1 MRRDCMLLRT
11 GNRKSESITSNSPII
26 GSPAGTGKFGVRGE
40 RKMALGQI
48 GVA

>member
-1 MRRDCMLLRT
+1 MLLRT
-11 GNRKSESITSNSPII
+11 GNRKSESITSNSQII
-26 GSPAGTGKFGVRGE
+26 GSPAGTGKFGVREE